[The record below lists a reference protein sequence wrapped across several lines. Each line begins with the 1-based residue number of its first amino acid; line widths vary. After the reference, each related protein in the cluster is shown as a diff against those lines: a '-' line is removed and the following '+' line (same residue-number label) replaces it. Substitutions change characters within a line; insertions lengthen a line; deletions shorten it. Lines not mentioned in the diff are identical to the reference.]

1 MNKNKE
7 YETLVNRI
15 KLNIDSLQI
24 LIGNNRGYILE
35 SISNNDPSETL
46 LLQHV
51 ELVYIH
57 KLKLLEELLK

>member
-1 MNKNKE
+1 MKETKYDLLIKKIKLHVESLQMLLEINKNSI
-7 YETLVNRI
+7 I
-15 KLNIDSLQI
+15 K
-24 LIGNNRGYILE
+24 
-35 SISNNDPSETL
+35 SISDNDPNETL